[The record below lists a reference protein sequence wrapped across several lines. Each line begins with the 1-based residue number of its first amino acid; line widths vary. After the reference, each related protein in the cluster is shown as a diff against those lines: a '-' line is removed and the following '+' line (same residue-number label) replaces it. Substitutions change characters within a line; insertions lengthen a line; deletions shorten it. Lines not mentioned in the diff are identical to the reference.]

1 MSPLLQ
7 EQLQHWVSRFDF
19 NDPYKLADFATA
31 LTTAEGIDLQ
41 KVLEASDPEERLSL
55 TLELLVKEKE
65 MAKLQQEITKQVEE
79 KVSKQQR
86 EYFLREQLK
95 NIKKVCRFLI
105 YNINEISFLGV
116 RT

>member
-1 MSPLLQ
+1 MLQ
-7 EQLQHWVSRFDF
+7 EQLHHWVSRFDF

-31 LTTAEGIDLQ
+31 LTTAEGMELQ

-55 TLELLVKEKE
+55 TLELLIKEKE
-65 MAKLQQEITKQVEE
+65 MAKLQQEIAKQVED

-95 NIKKVCRFLI
+95 NIKKVIVR
-105 YNINEISFLGV
+105 YINKYS
-116 RT
+116 